1 MKGSKKK
8 KDMRREPGR
17 DYQKLLK
24 YTLQGKKRKLKK
36 LLSRGQVAALYLHA
50 LVLDLPSSH
59 LTSFLDQ
66 RWTSTR
72 SIPPSSPSFIRH
84 AGQAR

>member
-36 LLSRGQVAALYLHA
+36 LLSRGQVAALYTDVGQ
-50 LVLDLPSSH
+50 VLAGGIIADL
-59 LTSFLDQ
+59 DE
-66 RWTSTR
+66 
-72 SIPPSSPSFIRH
+72 
-84 AGQAR
+84 